1 MKAEMAALADQDAGA
16 TLMEQPNGSVA
27 MAGDEATKL
36 GKSRFALGMFFA
48 DSIGDPIVFAA
59 LGVVDAMGGTSDM
72 TREAIVDLLERIVA
86 NHTVMKR

>member
-1 MKAEMAALADQDAGA
+1 
-16 TLMEQPNGSVA
+16 MEQPDGSVA

-59 LGVVDAMGGTSDM
+59 LGVVDAMGGTADM
-72 TREAIVDLLERIVA
+72 TRQAIVDLLERIAA
-86 NHTVMKR
+86 NHTLMKR